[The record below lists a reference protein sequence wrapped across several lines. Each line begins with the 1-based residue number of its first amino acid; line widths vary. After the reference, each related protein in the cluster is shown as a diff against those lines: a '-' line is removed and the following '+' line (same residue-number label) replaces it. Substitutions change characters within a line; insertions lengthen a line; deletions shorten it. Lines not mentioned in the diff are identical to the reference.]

1 MVKMVVVVPKEILEL
16 LDLLVCLEDLAEM
29 EFLVLLDLQ
38 GLWLKEKKS
47 LVHLVLLDKME
58 CLDNLEYQ
66 G

>member
-1 MVKMVVVVPKEILEL
+1 MVKMVVVVLKEILEL
-16 LDLLVCLEDLAEM
+16 LDLLACLEDLAGM

-38 GLWLKEKKS
+38 GLWLKGKKS

-58 CLDNLEYQ
+58 CQANLVLL